1 MKERNEAIPH
11 GVECERLLR
20 PMEVAEILG
29 VPQSTL
35 YAWRYRGDGPPAIRV
50 GKHLRYL
57 AAALNEWLND
67 QGSGRAP

>member
-1 MKERNEAIPH
+1 MKERNEPFPH

-20 PMEVAEILG
+20 PKEVAEILG

-50 GKHLRYL
+50 GKHLRYP